1 MTSDVAQ
8 APAQSAPATKRLNFS
23 DGDKEAH
30 LHAFYEWLPKD
41 LHDAPG
47 IAWTRLSSRI
57 LGYCVNTIGE
67 SPDKG
72 TVALAIGA
80 ASSALG
86 QASLH
91 QYLSRLYHLLCT
103 LRKVCGIE
111 HLSELSGKEVWE
123 EFAQKTEVTLTRY
136 HELRAY
142 VALEE
147 KHVRFYIEHL
157 PKEQR
162 GRFSTYLLPPLPPRF
177 VEQHGAEHMLVG
189 QSQQRRKARSD
200 ILVPLYHVLVTLIHL
215 RKQAA
220 QRMVQ
225 AYQEACKRAEAGEEL
240 PLHFSYEER
249 LPTVNRTAQMV
260 ADVRIEGRCVTMK
273 FGLWNRRTWTLA
285 HGESFSPTT
294 LRDAETREGS
304 YRVEAEEYFLQFDG
318 PASDLLWFGDLVEQ
332 RLLQQL
338 NLHGPSDETYQR
350 RLAYARQAGA
360 SQGFSC
366 SRPGLLTPSRDEGF
380 WLTRVGF
387 SVPSGELVFAPE
399 QLYRGCLYG
408 AALATLALPNGSR
421 VNELLQVSLD
431 RRKTRTEMVALTK
444 DGKTEMRKTTLHL
457 QHLLPKGARTDEERQ
472 YFLLSPHSVTLLGEI
487 LQLLI
492 SEHGQVPVVHPPA
505 RGSKSEYLKP
515 ERYLFQWAA
524 SSDGQTGI
532 LDIKDTVILLRFLLH
547 GLELYTAQGEPI
559 KVTTHLLRH
568 VTATVLREEAVPVEA
583 IQWTLH
589 HQPERHQLQ
598 GTTLSAATEYYTRMP
613 EEKRMQYLHHFHL
626 SVEGREAALEIT
638 VPDERTLQEME
649 EKLRAVFER
658 WGTIN
663 PTNFGYCGR
672 AGLCP
677 RGNYRA
683 LCIGCPYLV
692 PDPNKLEEASHWE
705 QLYRELASQLRASGS
720 LRDAQQAETQARE
733 LRDLIAV
740 MRLYQQAE
748 MDRQFVPFYRSLAT
762 SKKEHS
768 PDVSIL

>member
-1 MTSDVAQ
+1 MIPAEQAQ
-8 APAQSAPATKRLNFS
+8 MPHPTEKSRVNFS
-23 DGDKEAH
+23 DGDREAH
-30 LHAFYEWLPKD
+30 LCAFYQWLPTE

-47 IAWTRLSSRI
+47 IAWAHASSRI
-57 LGYCVNTIGE
+57 LGYCVRTVGE

-72 TVALAIGA
+72 YVALAIGA
-80 ASSALG
+80 AIGSLG

-91 QYLSRLYHLLCT
+91 QYLSRFYQLLCM
-103 LRKVCGIE
+103 LRTVCGIE
-111 HLSELSGKEVWE
+111 QLSELRNKEVWE
-123 EFAQKTEVTLTRY
+123 DFAQRTAVTLHRY
-136 HELRAY
+136 HLLRAY
-142 VALEE
+142 AALGE
-147 KHVRFYIEHL
+147 KHVRFYLEHL
-157 PKEQR
+157 AANDR
-162 GRFSTYLLPPLPPRF
+162 DRLSLYTLPPLPPRF
-177 VEQHGAEHMLVG
+177 MERHGAEHLLVG
-189 QSQQRRKARSD
+189 QSQQRRRERSD
-200 ILVPLYHVLVTLIHL
+200 ILVPLYHVLVALIQL

-220 QRMVQ
+220 QRMVL
-225 AYQEACKRAEAGEEL
+225 AYRGACKRAGAGEPL
-240 PLHFSYEER
+240 PLPFSYEEH
-249 LPTVNRTAQMV
+249 LPIVNRTAQTV
-260 ADVRIEGRCVTMK
+260 ADVRIEGRAVSMT
-273 FGLWNRRTWTLA
+273 FRLWDRRSWTLA
-285 HGESFSPTT
+285 HRECFSTT
-294 LRDAETREGS
+294 TVRDAELREGS
-304 YRVEAEEYFLQFDG
+304 YRPEAEEYFLQFDG
-318 PASDLLWFGDLVEQ
+318 PASDLLWFGNLVEE

-338 NLHGPSDETYQR
+338 NLHGPSDEAYQR
-350 RLAYARQAGA
+350 RLASARQVGA

-366 SRPGLLTPSRDEGF
+366 SRPSLLTPSREEGF

-387 SVPSGELVFAPE
+387 SVQPGELVFAPE

-408 AALATLALPNGSR
+408 AALASIALTNGSR

-431 RRKTRTEMVALTK
+431 RRHTRTETLAVAK
-444 DGKTEMRKTTLHL
+444 DGKTEQRKTTLHL

-492 SEHGQVPVVHPPA
+492 QHHGQVPVVHPPA

-524 SSDGQTGI
+524 SPDGQTGI

-589 HQPERHQLQ
+589 HQPVRHPSDQAM
-598 GTTLSAATEYYTRMP
+598 LSAATEYYTRMP
-613 EEKRMQYLHHFHL
+613 EEKRMQYLHQFHL
-626 SVEGREAALEIT
+626 SVEGQEAALEIA
-638 VPDERTLQEME
+638 VPDERRLAEMD

-672 AGLCP
+672 TGLCP

-692 PDPNKLEEASHWE
+692 PDPAKIEEALHWE
-705 QLYRELASQLRASGS
+705 RLYRELADHLRASGS
-720 LRDAQQAETQARE
+720 IRDAQQAEAQARD

-748 MDRQFVPFYRSLAT
+748 ADRQFVPFYRTLPV
-762 SKKEHS
+762 SKKEQPH
-768 PDVSIL
+768 V